1 MNVAQIYANL
11 IWYILETSDL
21 EISDRKLP
29 QKVNEV
35 DLEFEENANVVA
47 NNDEVDR
54 ESIGDEIEIIEKP
67 ERKDI
72 EKKLE

>member
-1 MNVAQIYANL
+1 MNVAQTYANL